1 MAPTTSEAY
10 AVASASVSWAVRDKR
25 RTQRPNATRGNTISG
40 IASRTKP
47 ESRGLVITIMAVAPT
62 NSMKLRSATD
72 TDAPTAD
79 LIWVVSAGRGAIRF
93 PLPPASKN
101 GADDAHTWEKHAA

>member
-1 MAPTTSEAY
+1 MAPTSSEAY
-10 AVASASVSWAVRDKR
+10 AVASASVSWALRDKR

-47 ESRGLVITIMAVAPT
+47 ESRGLVITVIAVAPT
-62 NSMKLRSATD
+62 NSITLRSAVD

-79 LIWVVSAGRGAIRF
+79 LIWVVSAVRGGINL
-93 PLPPASKN
+93 PLRAESKKF
-101 GADDAHTWEKHAA
+101 GAVDTP